1 MTKTL
6 LTLAAFTLLAA
17 APAAAQDSI
26 RVSPNG
32 LDLSTPAGAAAFD
45 ARVAAAARDACVT
58 SSRRTPSAVCIRQ
71 IQREA
76 IRQLPQA
83 RQDDYARA
91 RRSDSP
97 QAMVAP
103 AWPA

>member
-17 APAAAQDSI
+17 APAAAQDST
-26 RVSPNG
+26 RAPPPG
-32 LDLSTPAGAAAFD
+32 LALRPPAAAAASD
-45 ARVAAAARDACVT
+45 ARVPAAARDACVT

>member
-17 APAAAQDSI
+17 AP
-26 RVSPNG
+26 
-32 LDLSTPAGAAAFD
+32 
-45 ARVAAAARDACVT
+45 AAAARDACVT